1 MKDEGSPKS
10 VFQDAYAP
18 EKIARMVD
26 EIGVRKAT
34 APLFKTYTLA
44 ILAGAF
50 IAFGAMFFT
59 VVMTGEGGAFGL
71 RRLVGGIVFSLG
83 LILVIIGGAELFTGN
98 NLIVMAW
105 ADRRVSTLGLLRNW
119 GIVYLGNLVGALG
132 CAVLAAY
139 AGLDSLGNGAVGETA
154 VAIASAKVSL
164 SFQEAFL
171 RGLLCNVLVCLAVWV
186 SLAAHDVSGK
196 ILAILF
202 PISAFV
208 VLGFEHSV
216 ANMYFIPVAMLIDG
230 GGAITVQEFVNNLI
244 PVTLGNIIGG
254 GVFVAFVYWLIYG
267 TNPAG
272 DA

>member
-1 MKDEGSPKS
+1 MKDDGSPKF
-10 VFQDAYAP
+10 VYQDAYAP
-18 EKIARMVD
+18 DKIAQVVD
-26 EIGVRKAT
+26 EIGVRKVNM
-34 APLFKTYTLA
+34 PIFKTYTLA

-83 LILVIIGGAELFTGN
+83 LVLVIIGGAELFTGN

-119 GIVYLGNLVGALG
+119 GDVYVGNLVGALG

-154 VAIASAKVSL
+154 IAIASAKVNL
-164 SFQEAFL
+164 SFMEAFL

-216 ANMYFIPVAMLIDG
+216 ANMYFIPMAMLIDG
-230 GGAITVQEFVNNLI
+230 GAAITVQDFVGNLV
-244 PVTLGNIIGG
+244 PVTLGNIVGG

-267 TNPAG
+267 TDAG
-272 DA
+272 E